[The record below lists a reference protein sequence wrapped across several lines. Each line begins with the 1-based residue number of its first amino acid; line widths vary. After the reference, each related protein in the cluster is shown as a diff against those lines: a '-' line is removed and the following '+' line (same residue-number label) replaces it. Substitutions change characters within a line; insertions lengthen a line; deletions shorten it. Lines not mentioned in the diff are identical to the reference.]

1 MAGVEG
7 MFGAMLMLMMVLM
20 TVQCCL
26 LVTLVLLA
34 CRPFVNREMLNV
46 LREIKSSSWRLETH
60 NYYSYGKTAQ
70 KGEKETAQNEE
81 PELKKNM

>member
-1 MAGVEG
+1 MAGEEG
-7 MFGAMLMLMMVLM
+7 MFGAMLMLM

-46 LREIKSSSWRLETH
+46 LREIKSSSWRLENH
-60 NYYSYGKTAQ
+60 NY
-70 KGEKETAQNEE
+70 
-81 PELKKNM
+81 